1 MAGVSYSQGCG
12 VARWAVNVLHLRV
25 RVALNVLQRIED
37 ACGIHRPIPIASI
50 TAITLPVPS
59 IASVEKR

>member
-1 MAGVSYSQGCG
+1 M
-12 VARWAVNVLHLRV
+12 RV
-25 RVALNVLQRIED
+25 VFTD
-37 ACGIHRPIPIASI
+37 PCPIASI